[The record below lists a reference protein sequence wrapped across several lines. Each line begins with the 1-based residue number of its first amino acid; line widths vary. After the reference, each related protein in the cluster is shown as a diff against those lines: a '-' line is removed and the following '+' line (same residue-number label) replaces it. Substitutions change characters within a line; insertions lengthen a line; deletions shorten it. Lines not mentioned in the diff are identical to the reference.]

1 MPSRPNLNEMRHAT
15 RENKKTERDKHPAIG
30 QVTSVADEVDRVT
43 RMEKYAR
50 AISASETTSSQVI
63 PGRTSGGR
71 PSRHELGIENFSQK
85 LNHRD
90 TIPASIAADGK
101 PTNDLGPLH
110 LLTHFPRIRGV
121 SFVANRRLSV
131 EIPCPITPHRRP
143 GDKVVLTNA

>member
-30 QVTSVADEVDRVT
+30 QVTSVADEVDQCNQDGKIRESDQRV
-43 RMEKYAR
+43 RDNLE
-50 AISASETTSSQVI
+50 
-63 PGRTSGGR
+63 PGHIRPHQGGR
-71 PSRHELGIENFSQK
+71 PLRHELGIENLSEK

-110 LLTHFPRIRGV
+110 ILTHFPRIRGV

-131 EIPCPITPHRRP
+131 EIPMTM
-143 GDKVVLTNA
+143 L